1 MPRPDKGCCKQR
13 CICLME
19 MVGSWRIAL
28 SELRYRTMKAIRV
41 CEVICIT
48 CVRIHKVNRK
58 EEEWMQVEG
67 LENVARRGGGR
78 GNCDH
83 VGKNN

>member
-1 MPRPDKGCCKQR
+1 
-13 CICLME
+13 
-19 MVGSWRIAL
+19 
-28 SELRYRTMKAIRV
+28 MKAIRV
-41 CEVICIT
+41 SELICIT
-48 CVRIHKVNRK
+48 CVGIHKVNRK

-83 VGKNN
+83 VRKNN

>member
-1 MPRPDKGCCKQR
+1 M
-13 CICLME
+13 
-19 MVGSWRIAL
+19 
-28 SELRYRTMKAIRV
+28 
-41 CEVICIT
+41 
-48 CVRIHKVNRK
+48 NRK